1 MQNFQQLKAYYIS
14 AYSCYQFRHDFVNF
28 FDFFLG
34 LFMFDLRFFER
45 IFKSAKKWLAEK
57 TIALTETDED
67 DLQFQIA
74 YRKAN
79 FLFLEKQFREKI
91 YGCEQNMFIKV
102 GLQIKI
108 DYLSRATVALAH
120 IQGHQ

>member
-1 MQNFQQLKAYYIS
+1 
-14 AYSCYQFRHDFVNF
+14 
-28 FDFFLG
+28 
-34 LFMFDLRFFER
+34 MFDLRFFER
-45 IFKSAKKWLAEK
+45 LFKSAKKWLAEK
-57 TIALTETDED
+57 TLALTETDED

-102 GLQIKI
+102 G
-108 DYLSRATVALAH
+108 
-120 IQGHQ
+120 